1 MALCYRRDTVVRAN
15 NTNNYAEA
23 GMRILKDNL
32 HKRKEEWALCYRRD
46 TVVRANNTNNYAEA
60 GMRILKDNLH
70 KWKEEWALCY
80 RRDTVVRANNMNN
93 YAEEVMRILKDN
105 IFNGTKAYNLCQL
118 IDFLVNRLPAF
129 YERKLTDVANNMLA
143 QHSLNSRFYP
153 SHHMITSNDIVKVIK
168 YNYY

>member
-1 MALCYRRDTVVRAN
+1 
-15 NTNNYAEA
+15 
-23 GMRILKDNL
+23 
-32 HKRKEEWALCYRRD
+32 
-46 TVVRANNTNNYAEA
+46 
-60 GMRILKDNLH
+60 MRILKDNLH
-70 KWKEEWALCY
+70 KWKEELAPCY

-105 IFNGTKAYNLCQL
+105 IFNRTKAYNLCQL

-129 YERKLTDVANNMLA
+129 YERKLTDVENNRLA
-143 QHSLNSRFYP
+143 HSLNSYP